1 MKLRDISPVRWV
13 PILTHRLPRAT
24 LLIGVATLLVAL
36 LLGAGAGQGATSPV
50 ALAAGAVSLTPT
62 SGPPGTHLLLSG
74 SGFTPGEKVEPIWN
88 YTGPKTGVLQKS
100 FYEFNP
106 IAVADATGAVTT
118 SFWVSATAAKSYTVA
133 LQGLTSGTVA
143 TASYQ
148 VTPSV
153 DLGAYVGPTGTTLRL
168 RGWGFAAKEAIQVYW
183 NYQQS
188 GQVVA
193 AKASTDSKGDWSGK
207 TFVVPSTAPAG
218 TYPVAAVGTTSH
230 LVAIG

>member
-1 MKLRDISPVRWV
+1 MNVRAIPVVGATARLVKRSPRIALSIAVV
-13 PILTHRLPRAT
+13 C
-24 LLIGVATLLVAL
+24 VL
-36 LLGAGAGQGATSPV
+36 LLSMVGVFALRNAHTVAAATGSI
-50 ALAAGAVSLTPT
+50 ALSPT
-62 SGPPGTHLLLSG
+62 SGPPGTHLLLTG

-106 IAVADATGAVTT
+106 IVVADATGAVTT
-118 SFWVSATAAKSYTVA
+118 SFWVSAAAAKSYTVA

-148 VTPSV
+148 LTPSV

-168 RGWGFAAKEAIQVYW
+168 TGWGFAAKEAIQVYW